1 MRHLDGAFWWA
12 FSAFIAIVL
21 MHVIFWLIT
30 PAGEQILAKNENVT
44 SAGMRFFGLQRAD
57 RSAEAEKAKR
67 SGKRFEHIGNI
78 PIMPVLAFNA
88 DGLTDG
94 RQGCKKMPSAFV
106 FRQRGTSWIGLAPST
121 NRSSSPLADWPTR

>member
-57 RSAEAEKAKR
+57 RSAEAEKSEAEWKAIR
-67 SGKRFEHIGNI
+67 AHREYSHH
-78 PIMPVLAFNA
+78 A
-88 DGLTDG
+88 
-94 RQGCKKMPSAFV
+94 SA
-106 FRQRGTSWIGLAPST
+106 RLQRGWSDRRPAGL
-121 NRSSSPLADWPTR
+121 